1 MTGYTSYTERCFES
15 ISQIT
20 RLADSML
27 TKMGAVN
34 SQVTKKI
41 PFPFESYRCI
51 HKILNDDHQGNLQ

>member
-1 MTGYTSYTERCFES
+1 MVGYTSYTERCFES

-34 SQVTKKI
+34 SQVTKKSPLPSNHI
-41 PFPFESYRCI
+41 VISTGF
-51 HKILNDDHQGNLQ
+51 